1 MRKHRICAALLALL
15 FILPTARA
23 GLTADCSLLQDND
36 TTGRTLST
44 VTVLGSGNKS
54 VTSAAPLFRLSSSR
68 LERFGF
74 TDMGQALKRL
84 PGITL
89 KDYGGAGGLKTV
101 SVRGLGAAHTAV
113 VYDGVALS
121 ECQSGE
127 IDLGR
132 FSPDNIDA
140 LSLAIG
146 DNDDIFQ
153 PARVLASA
161 ASVFVSNT
169 PSTGND
175 TFNITGR
182 LRAGSFGYVNPFAKI
197 NARWRE
203 RFAANIS
210 ADFSRADNC
219 YPFALKNGN
228 STTTEHRNNSKSLI
242 GNTEANFVY
251 TPDASSRLS
260 AKLYYYDSDRQLP
273 GPVIYYNN
281 DNREKLRERTAFA
294 HTTYRSALSS
304 VLSLLANAKFSWS
317 DSRYSDF
324 GGTYPGGE
332 LHQNYCQREAYASAA
347 LLWFPVKS
355 VALDYSADYAFN
367 NLSSNLATDTRPW
380 RHSLL
385 QSLSLRWKNR
395 HFTINARALASIY
408 RNGAHSGEAAKNASR
423 LSPSASI
430 SYRPFA
436 KRNLFVRFSY
446 KSIFRMPTFN
456 ESYFF
461 HYGSPTLNPENTDQF
476 NLGVTWQAAPAS
488 WLTDITLTADAYM
501 NSVSDKIVAVPYNL
515 FVWRVVNLDKVR
527 GHGLDLSLNCDFAVG
542 GKHSVLLTANYS
554 YQRMEPRTTPSYY
567 GNQIPYIPRNSGGI
581 SGSYENPWVN
591 ISLSLTA
598 VSARYSTIDNN
609 PDTRIAGYA
618 ETGAAIY
625 RSFSIGKCRF
635 EARLDMLNLF
645 DRQYCVLARY
655 PMPGRSFRA
664 GLKIEL

>member
-242 GNTEANFVY
+242 GNTEANFIY

-294 HTTYRSALSS
+294 QTTYRSALSS

-436 KRNLFVRFSY
+436 KR
-446 KSIFRMPTFN
+446 
-456 ESYFF
+456 
-461 HYGSPTLNPENTDQF
+461 
-476 NLGVTWQAAPAS
+476 
-488 WLTDITLTADAYM
+488 
-501 NSVSDKIVAVPYNL
+501 NL

>member
-15 FILPTARA
+15 SILPTARA

-36 TTGRTLST
+36 TIGRTLST

-169 PSTGND
+169 PATGND
-175 TFNITGR
+175 TLNITGR

-294 HTTYRSALSS
+294 QTTYRSALSS

-324 GGTYPGGE
+324 GGIYPVGE
-332 LHQNYCQREAYASAA
+332 LHQNYCQREAYASSA

-355 VALDYSADYAFN
+355 LALDYSADYAFN

-395 HFTINARALASIY
+395 HFTITARALASIY